1 MLTPCKGSCYTL
13 SLSLCSTRS
22 YLYISITFSNLL
34 VTHVTWSIGPCTY
47 MYVLIIPR
55 LLSLSTRHRTVQF
68 MSRQYQS
75 ETETG
80 YGEMLQI
87 QRGFFCVN
95 SCIKFVIS
103 LVMNHNFQDS
113 CRKCIARKILGNHR
127 KYDVVF
133 YQSSVN

>member
-1 MLTPCKGSCYTL
+1 M
-13 SLSLCSTRS
+13 
-22 YLYISITFSNLL
+22 F
-34 VTHVTWSIGPCTY
+34 
-47 MYVLIIPR
+47 
-55 LLSLSTRHRTVQF
+55 
-68 MSRQYQS
+68 RQYQS

-113 CRKCIARKILGNHR
+113 CRKCIADKENIGKSQKI
-127 KYDVVF
+127 
-133 YQSSVN
+133 